1 MAAGD
6 APLHIV
12 GWSTAELWG
21 PTLPKYEH
29 EEEPRTLQ
37 HTALLICS
45 GLPYLPLFT
54 FPHYLAVP
62 TQSDNPHMQ
71 LSLHLALPSTPQPSK
86 NRARPQIRVQ
96 QCFQITVTGIRY
108 KDKSNNKRKKNE
120 SVWSQLLH
128 SWTQQKWY
136 TYIENGDDR
145 GIVPADN
152 CWDILSFG
160 HLGRNEL

>member
-1 MAAGD
+1 MVFQTPAQARLLVKIKVKLMTAGD

-21 PTLPKYEH
+21 PALPKYEH

-45 GLPYLPLFT
+45 GLPYLLLFT

-62 TQSDNPHMQ
+62 TQSDNPHTQ

-86 NRARPQIRVQ
+86 NRARPQIWVQ

-108 KDKSNNKRKKNE
+108 KDKSKNKRKKNLCGA
-120 SVWSQLLH
+120 SFCTPGH
-128 SWTQQKWY
+128 S
-136 TYIENGDDR
+136 R
-145 GIVPADN
+145 S
-152 CWDILSFG
+152 DILT
-160 HLGRNEL
+160 